1 MAFFL
6 PLLLFS
12 LFRNISCSSGTLE
25 AKKNLMENLPLGWK
39 HLTCSLLLLQQSQSY
54 RFGFAPASPVQSFPS
69 PSNPIMH
76 TRKQFSCLQNWSGT
90 GNNKSPTPDTCWQ
103 ADCCGSKISELQTK
117 PNWKDCK
124 ERFPVL
130 SLRKERRRTGA
141 TYFRRETQGNKEF
154 PLSYNSVF

>member
-124 ERFPVL
+124 GGEQEPPTSEERL
-130 SLRKERRRTGA
+130 
-141 TYFRRETQGNKEF
+141 RETKSFLCHAIQFFKNVLFMNKNEK
-154 PLSYNSVF
+154 